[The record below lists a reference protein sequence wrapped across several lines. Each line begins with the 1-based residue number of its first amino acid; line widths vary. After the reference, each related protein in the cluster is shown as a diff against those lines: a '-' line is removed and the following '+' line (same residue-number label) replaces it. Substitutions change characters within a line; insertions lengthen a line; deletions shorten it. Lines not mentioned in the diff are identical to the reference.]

1 MVLLQNQPAVGA
13 VEVVV
18 GLVSASAGRPAVAA
32 AVGEVD
38 IHQAAAAA
46 GIPHPCSAVAALAAG
61 SVAAVALV
69 DAAVPSVQLHS
80 AAEEDMGVVAEEVA
94 DIVEDAVLGAVEV
107 DNAAAQGVAAQDVVV
122 VVDAEDVVL

>member
-1 MVLLQNQPAVGA
+1 M
-13 VEVVV
+13 
-18 GLVSASAGRPAVAA
+18 
-32 AVGEVD
+32 
-38 IHQAAAAA
+38 
-46 GIPHPCSAVAALAAG
+46 
-61 SVAAVALV
+61 
-69 DAAVPSVQLHS
+69 QLHS